1 MTRIAV
7 FTQLNLQK
15 LISDTEVSVDNDL
28 GILGILKIWIISF

>member
-28 GILGILKIWIISF
+28 VILGILKIWIISF